1 MRLDRESVGIF
12 LSLAGAVWLRLFAW
26 PELVLPF
33 NPDWVLLVIIYW
45 CLATPERFGVGL
57 AWLTGLLVDVAT
69 GRLLGQHA
77 FVYALIAYPCVRF
90 HTRLQIFPLNH
101 QLALVLLFLLSA
113 QFLTFWI
120 EALRGRAFL
129 TWEYWLPSLTGTL
142 AWPFVL
148 VVCRTLRQRYL
159 TLP

>member
-1 MRLDRESVGIF
+1 MPIDKTYLGIF
-12 LSLAGAVWLRLFAW
+12 LSLLGAIWLRLFAW
-26 PELVLPF
+26 PPLLLPF

-45 CLATPERFGVGL
+45 CLAAPDRFGIGL
-57 AWLTGLLVDVAT
+57 AWLIGLLVDATT

-77 FVYALIAYPCVRF
+77 FIYALIAYPCVRF
-90 HTRLQIFPLNH
+90 HTRLRIFPLNH
-101 QLALVLLFLLSA
+101 QLTFVLLFLLLA

-120 EALRGRAFL
+120 EALRGKTLL

-148 VVCRTLRQRYL
+148 AVCRTLRQRYL